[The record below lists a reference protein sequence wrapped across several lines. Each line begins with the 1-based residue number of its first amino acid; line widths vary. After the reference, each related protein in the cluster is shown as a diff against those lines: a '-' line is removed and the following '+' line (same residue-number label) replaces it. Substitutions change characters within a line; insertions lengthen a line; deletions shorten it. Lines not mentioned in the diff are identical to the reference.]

1 MDPAVYRPRCI
12 CREGLEEH
20 DHQISSLL
28 PFPHRETETALFVH
42 PVVGPLGLCA
52 DAGVLSQYTLSS
64 VNPTV
69 RPIRAI
75 FQSWHLL
82 FCILPVVLG
91 CVCFSFNNVYVLV
104 CV

>member
-20 DHQISSLL
+20 DHQISTLL
-28 PFPHRETETALFVH
+28 PFPHNETETALFVR
-42 PVVGPLGLCA
+42 PMVGPLGLWA
-52 DAGVLSQYTLSS
+52 DAGLNQYTLSS
-64 VNPTV
+64 VNTIV

-75 FQSWHLL
+75 LQSWHLL
-82 FCILPVVLG
+82 FCILPTVLG
-91 CVCFSFNNVYVLV
+91 CVCISFNNVYVLV